1 MSSVPT
7 IKMSGGVDFEAMVA
21 EAAYYKAEQR
31 GFAPGFEM
39 DDWLEAERE
48 LTSVLVPAPRAK
60 RKAPPRASKVGK
72 KVSPKS

>member
-7 IKMSGGVDFEAMVA
+7 IKLSGGVDFKAMVA
-21 EAAYYKAEQR
+21 EAAYYKAEHR

-48 LTSVLVPAPRAK
+48 LSTVVGPAPKLKRKTAPRA
-60 RKAPPRASKVGK
+60 AK
-72 KVSPKS
+72 KNTTAAQV

>member
-7 IKMSGGVDFEAMVA
+7 IKLSGGVELEAMVA
-21 EAAYYKAEQR
+21 EAAYYKAEHR

-48 LTSVLVPAPRAK
+48 LAAVASPVKPKRTPAARKKKTTTAK
-60 RKAPPRASKVGK
+60 AS
-72 KVSPKS
+72 